1 MASVRKIA
9 SEVGVSVATVSRALN
24 NHPDVSVETRRRVLQ
39 AANRSGYVPAVGRRP
54 TNVIG
59 LAYPDD
65 PVRPDFGDFES
76 AMLQGLLKGT
86 NERRFD
92 VTFINLHRDK
102 TESETFTQFFH
113 RKGIRGAVLR
123 SLDRTPA
130 VAEAIAAEGFPAI
143 LIADKSADPRV
154 NFVACESRT
163 TSERAVEHLVQLGH
177 RRIGLGVHIGVDSD
191 HMDREAGYA
200 AALAKHGIARRE
212 EYTVR
217 TVASPEGGQMML
229 NRLLELDEPPTAVYF
244 TDPMSTVG
252 ALHRCL
258 QLGIHVPR
266 ELSVVGFDDSDT
278 RFRTFPTFTA
288 VCQDAHQLG
297 LEASRWL
304 TRVLGGDAHKVC
316 RELHETSFSI
326 HESTGLAP
334 IAAVRLEGGR
344 DVVREV

>member
-24 NHPDVSVETRRRVLQ
+24 NHPDVSEATRKKVLQ
-39 AANRSGYVPAVGRRP
+39 AANRSGYVPSVGRRP

-59 LAYPDD
+59 LVYPDD
-65 PVRPDFGDFES
+65 PVRPDSGDFES
-76 AMLQGLLKGT
+76 AMLQGLLQGT

-92 VTFINLHRDK
+92 VTFLNLHRDK
-102 TESETFTQFFH
+102 TESETYTQFFH

-123 SLDRTPA
+123 SLAERPT
-130 VAEAIAAEGFPAI
+130 VAEQIAAEGFPSL
-143 LIADKSADPRV
+143 LIADRSPDPRV

-163 TSERAVEHLVQLGH
+163 TSERAVEHLIQLGH
-177 RRIGLGVHIGVDSD
+177 KRVALGVHVGMDSD
-191 HMDREAGYA
+191 HADREAGYIA
-200 AALAKHGIARRE
+200 AMEKHGLERRD

-217 TVASPEGGQMML
+217 AVASSEGGQMML
-229 NRLLELDEPPTAVYF
+229 NRLLELPEPPTAIYF

-266 ELSVVGFDDSDT
+266 ELSIVGFDDSDV

-304 TRVLGGDAHKVC
+304 TRVLSGDAHKVC
-316 RELHETSFSI
+316 RELHTTTFSV
-326 HESTGLAP
+326 HDSTGLAP
-334 IAAVRLEGGR
+334 LAGVRIKDGR
-344 DVVREV
+344 EVVREV